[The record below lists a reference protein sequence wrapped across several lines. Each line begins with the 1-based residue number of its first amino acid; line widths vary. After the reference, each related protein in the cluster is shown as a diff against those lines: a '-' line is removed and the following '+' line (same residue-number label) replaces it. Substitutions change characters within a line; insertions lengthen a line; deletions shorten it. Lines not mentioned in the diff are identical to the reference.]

1 MTKELRKDI
10 KFYFSMICAMGLFV
24 MGALLPPLGIIHN
37 SVLMAGGMICAIAG
51 GCIGIDLTELV
62 HQFRL
67 MKDGKCLER
76 EDLTKPS
83 ELD

>member
-37 SVLMAGGMICAIAG
+37 SVIMAGGMICAIAG
-51 GCIGIDLTELV
+51 GCIGIDITELV

-67 MKDGKCLER
+67 MKAGKCVECK
-76 EDLTKPS
+76 DLTKPS